1 MNGSHSAITAEGD
14 NKVLMQKVVK
24 DILSD
29 VRKKRHDNVKFSQ
42 KDFKA
47 MKELTSLSGN
57 LEALRDLIYM
67 REGVEIKSMIDT
79 LKKQVIEKEKKFFNV
94 WMSDVNDEIQSL
106 AESFG
111 ERYFLQNAWKAYEYL
126 GSSHNTGTRTL
137 LAQILRMHMVDYL
150 RDNISFYIVNDLISK
165 EAAKELVD
173 SFDQVVKDFAPYM
186 NDCLHALNL
195 PLVPQMHAE
204 MSKDKYWQWAGGVG
218 KDQPKL
224 FEFT

>member
-1 MNGSHSAITAEGD
+1 
-14 NKVLMQKVVK
+14 
-24 DILSD
+24 
-29 VRKKRHDNVKFSQ
+29 
-42 KDFKA
+42 
-47 MKELTSLSGN
+47 
-57 LEALRDLIYM
+57 
-67 REGVEIKSMIDT
+67 MIDT